1 MPIKASHARGATGTE
16 PVRTRIDPH
25 GKVHRVASVPCEEC
39 GCPFDYSLDA
49 LGILWEP
56 GLTFQPGCLDRTC
69 MCHTSPIR
77 GADLI
82 LHVR

>member
-1 MPIKASHARGATGTE
+1 MAITASPTREAPDREG
-16 PVRTRIDPH
+16 VRTRTDPH

-39 GCPFDYSLDA
+39 GCRFDYSLDA

-56 GLTFQPGCLDRTC
+56 GLTFEPGCLDRTC
-69 MCHTSPIR
+69 TCHTSPIR